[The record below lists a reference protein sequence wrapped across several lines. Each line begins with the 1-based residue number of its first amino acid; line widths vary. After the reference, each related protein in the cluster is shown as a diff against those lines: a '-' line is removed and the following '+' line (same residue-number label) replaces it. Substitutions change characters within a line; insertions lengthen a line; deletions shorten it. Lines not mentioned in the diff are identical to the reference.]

1 MDLRAPTPTTSRGAS
16 CRVRRVRGARSGGA
30 AGEKQAHLLFSLLL
44 WDLRAAHGREGRARD
59 EAPRGRGYL
68 VAAPGSRAAR
78 AMVKVAQGRK
88 LGALLRP
95 VRLLSEAH
103 PHAAVVLAC
112 QEMPPTR
119 GDIPCRSA

>member
-1 MDLRAPTPTTSRGAS
+1 
-16 CRVRRVRGARSGGA
+16 
-30 AGEKQAHLLFSLLL
+30 
-44 WDLRAAHGREGRARD
+44 
-59 EAPRGRGYL
+59 
-68 VAAPGSRAAR
+68 
-78 AMVKVAQGRK
+78 MVKVAQGRK

-119 GDIPCRSA
+119 GDIPVPIGMSLGRNRAPGSSASLRRTHRCHTHQHRQGET